1 VKVEFLFKDITS
13 GSGISYRGISYGM
26 AWGDF
31 NNDGYI
37 DLWVGNHGSAASL
50 YQNQGN
56 GTFLDVTPQVFPKQ
70 PEGDLHGAAWADF
83 DNDRDLDLIQLVG
96 ANLGKGSLSN
106 PTLANQVYV
115 NQNGVFDEQALDLG
129 LGYIGARSRNP
140 LWFDY
145 NHDGLLDLLLGAA
158 ERPDGKVPTTIF
170 RQEDNFNQQNKFVDL
185 RLSSNSGLASDLATS
200 NFAIL
205 SDLVG
210 DHTLELI
217 VSNQS
222 KGISIYDSVTI
233 TEITDLVL
241 NDNFIAEDVISEDFN
256 GDLLPDLYL
265 TNRGLS
271 LTDRGLSN
279 SAFVSADDHSLKL
292 NLQTY
297 KAHQGITFKTDG
309 EIVIE
314 LFTFGF
320 SFDEINLENIF
331 IGAAGLNPPEL
342 DLSLPGKNDI
352 PSKLKL
358 SLDPEDSRFTGLK
371 SFVPGKDEG
380 LYIGYDPTSA
390 AWEISLSTPDED
402 LVAAKIASSS
412 EITNPKA
419 IAFDNDL
426 EPLPDQ
432 LLINN
437 GSQLINH
444 TANSGID
451 RVKTAGVNTVAG
463 DFDNDMDVDLY
474 VVTANAAGNEPNV
487 LYDNQGDG
495 TFRAISDLGD
505 GAGSKLGIGDAVTTA
520 DYNNDGFLD
529 LLVTNGAFPPLLVE
543 DAPYQLLEN
552 KGNSNHWLEINLEGV
567 AANRDGIGAKV
578 YVTAGGVTQLRQQSG
593 GMHDQVQND
602 SRLHFGL
609 GSNTQIEEIKIEWS
623 SGTLQGIENVT
634 ADQFLDIQ
642 ESV

>member
-1 VKVEFLFKDITS
+1 MKVEVLFKDITNS
-13 GSGISYRGISYGM
+13 SGISYRGGSYGV

-37 DLWVGNHGSAASL
+37 DLWVGNHGPVANL
-50 YQNQGN
+50 YQNQGD
-56 GTFLDVTPQVFPKQ
+56 GTFLDVTPQAFPNQ
-70 PEGDLHGAAWADF
+70 LGGDLHGAAWADF
-83 DNDRDLDLIQLVG
+83 DNDSDLDLIQLVG
-96 ANLGKGSLSN
+96 ANSGKGSLKDL
-106 PTLANQVYV
+106 TLANQVYV
-115 NQNGVFDEQALDLG
+115 NQNGIFDEQALDLG

-145 NHDGLLDLLLGAA
+145 NHDGLLDLLLGTA

-170 RQEDNFNQQNKFVDL
+170 RQEDNLNQHNQQTKFVDL
-185 RLSSNSGLASDLATS
+185 RLDSNLDLTSDLTAS

-210 DHTLELI
+210 DRTMELI
-217 VSNQS
+217 TSNQS
-222 KGISIYDSVTI
+222 TGISIYDAATI
-233 TEITDLVL
+233 TDITDLVL
-241 NDNFIAEDVISEDFN
+241 TDNFIAEDVISEDFN

-265 TNRGLS
+265 T
-271 LTDRGLSN
+271 DRGLSD
-279 SAFVSADDHSLKL
+279 SAFVSPDDHSLRL
-292 NLQTY
+292 NLETHQ
-297 KAHQGITFKTDG
+297 AHQGITFKTSG
-309 EIVIE
+309 EIVID

-320 SFDEINLENIF
+320 GFDEINLEDIF
-331 IGAAGLNPPEL
+331 IGASGLNPTEL
-342 DLSLPGKNDI
+342 DLTLPAEKDMVT
-352 PSKLKL
+352 KLKL
-358 SLDPEDSRFTGLK
+358 ALDPEDSRFTGLK
-371 SFVPGKDEG
+371 SFVSGKDEG

-390 AWEISLSTPDED
+390 EWEISLSTPDED
-402 LVAAKIASSS
+402 LVAAKIKSSS
-412 EITNPKA
+412 EIINPKA

-426 EPLPDQ
+426 EPLPDR

-437 GSQLINH
+437 GSQLIDR
-444 TANSGID
+444 TANSGINSV
-451 RVKTAGVNTVAG
+451 RTAGVNTVAG

-487 LYDNQGDG
+487 FYDNQGDG
-495 TFRAISDLGD
+495 TFRAMSDLGD
-505 GAGSKLGIGDAVTTA
+505 GAGSQLGIGDAVATA

-529 LLVTNGAFPPLLVE
+529 LLVTNGAFPPLLVK

-552 KGNSNHWLEINLEGV
+552 EGNSNHWLEINLAGV

-623 SGTLQGIENVT
+623 SGTLQTIENVM

>member
-1 VKVEFLFKDITS
+1 MLKDIFKDITAS
-13 GSGISYRGISYGM
+13 SGISYRGISYGV

-31 NNDGYI
+31 DNDGYI

-56 GTFLDVTPQVFPKQ
+56 GTFLDVTFQVFPKQ
-70 PEGDLHGAAWADF
+70 PGGDLHGAAWADF
-83 DNDRDLDLIQLVG
+83 DNDGDLDLIQLVG
-96 ANLGKGSLSN
+96 AHSGTGSLSD

-115 NQNGVFDEQALDLG
+115 NQNGIFDEQALDLG

-158 ERPDGKVPTTIF
+158 ERPDGKAPTTIF
-170 RQEDNFNQQNKFVDL
+170 RQEHNINQQNKFVDL
-185 RLSSNSGLASDLATS
+185 RLHPNSDLTSDLATS

-205 SDLVG
+205 SDVVG
-210 DHTLELI
+210 DHTMELI
-217 VSNQS
+217 ISNQS
-222 KGISIYDSVTI
+222 QGISIYDSATI

-265 TNRGLS
+265 T
-271 LTDRGLSN
+271 DRGLSD
-279 SAFVSADDHSLKL
+279 SAFVSPDDYSLRL
-292 NLQTY
+292 NLETH
-297 KAHQGITFKTDG
+297 KGHQGITFKTDG
-309 EIVIE
+309 EIAID

-320 SFDEINLENIF
+320 SFDEINLEDIF
-331 IGAAGLNPPEL
+331 IGAAGLNPTEL
-342 DLSLPGKNDI
+342 DLPLPAEKDMVT
-352 PSKLKL
+352 KLKL

-371 SFVPGKDEG
+371 SFASGQDEG

-390 AWEISLSTPDED
+390 EWEISLSTPDED
-402 LVAAKIASSS
+402 LVAAKIESSS
-412 EITNPKA
+412 EITDTKA
-419 IAFDNDL
+419 IAFNNDL

-437 GSQLINH
+437 GSQLINR
-444 TANSGID
+444 TANSGINSV
-451 RVKTAGVNTVAG
+451 RTAGVNTVAG

-474 VVTANAAGNEPNV
+474 IVTANAAGNEPNI

-495 TFRAISDLGD
+495 TFAAVSDLGD
-505 GAGSKLGIGDAVTTA
+505 GAGSNLGIGDAVTTV

-529 LLVTNGAFPPLLVE
+529 LLVTNGAFPRLLVK

-552 KGNSNHWLEINLEGV
+552 EGNNNHWLEINLEGI

-623 SGTLQGIENVT
+623 SGTLQTIENVA

>member
-1 VKVEFLFKDITS
+1 LFKDITDS
-13 GSGISYRGISYGM
+13 SGISYRGGSYGV

-37 DLWVGNHGSAASL
+37 DLWVGNHGPVANL

-56 GTFLDVTPQVFPKQ
+56 GTFLDITTQAFAKEPG
-70 PEGDLHGAAWADF
+70 GDLHGAAWADF
-83 DNDRDLDLIQLVG
+83 DNDSDLDLIQLVG
-96 ANLGKGSLSN
+96 ANAGKGSLN
-106 PTLANQVYV
+106 DPTLANQVYV
-115 NQNGVFDEQALDLG
+115 NENGVFEEQALDLG
-129 LGYIGARSRNP
+129 LGYVGSRSRNP

-145 NHDGLLDLLLGAA
+145 NNDGLLDLLLGTA
-158 ERPDGKVPTTIF
+158 ERPDGKAPTTIF
-170 RQEDNFNQQNKFVDL
+170 RQEPNLNQQNKFVDL
-185 RLSSNSGLASDLATS
+185 RLSSNSDLTSDLKPS
-200 NFAIL
+200 SFGIL

-217 VSNQS
+217 VSNPS
-222 KGISIYDSVTI
+222 TGISIYDSATI
-233 TEITDLVL
+233 TEITDSVL
-241 NDNFIAEDVISEDFN
+241 NDNFIAQDVISEDFN

-265 TNRGLS
+265 TE
-271 LTDRGLSN
+271 RGLSN
-279 SAFVSADDHSLKL
+279 SAFVSPDDHSLRL
-292 NLQTY
+292 NLHTN

-309 EIVIE
+309 AIVID

-320 SFDEINLENIF
+320 SFDEINLEDIF
-331 IGAAGLNPPEL
+331 IGASGLNPTEL
-342 DLSLPGKNDI
+342 DLSLPAENDI
-352 PSKLKL
+352 LTNLKL
-358 SLDPEDSRFTGLK
+358 TLDPEDSRFTGLK

-390 AWEISLSTPDED
+390 EWEISLSTPDED
-402 LVAAKIASSS
+402 LVAAKIESSS
-412 EITNPKA
+412 EISDTMA
-419 IAFDNDL
+419 IAFNNDL

-437 GSQLINH
+437 GDQLIDR
-444 TANSGID
+444 TANSGINSV
-451 RVKTAGVNTVAG
+451 RTAGVNTVAG

-474 VVTANAAGNEPNV
+474 VVTANAAANEPNV

-505 GAGSKLGIGDAVTTA
+505 GVGSDLGIGDAVATA

-529 LLVTNGAFPPLLVE
+529 LFVTNGAFPPLLVK

-552 KGNSNHWLEINLEGV
+552 EGNGNHWLEINLEGV
-567 AANRDGIGAKV
+567 VANRDGIGAKV

-609 GSNTQIEEIKIEWS
+609 GSNTQIEEIKVEWS
-623 SGTLQGIENVT
+623 SGTLQTIENVT

>member
-1 VKVEFLFKDITS
+1 MFKDIFKDITDS
-13 GSGISYRGISYGM
+13 SGISYRGISYGV

-56 GTFLDVTPQVFPKQ
+56 GTFLDVTSQVFPKQ
-70 PEGDLHGAAWADF
+70 PGGDLHGAAWADF
-83 DNDRDLDLIQLVG
+83 DNDGDLDLIQLVG
-96 ANLGKGSLSN
+96 AHSGTGSLSD

-115 NQNGVFDEQALDLG
+115 NQNGIFDEQALDLG

-158 ERPDGKVPTTIF
+158 ERLDGKAPTTIF
-170 RQEDNFNQQNKFVDL
+170 RQEHNPNQQTKFVDL
-185 RLSSNSGLASDLATS
+185 RLHSNSDLTSDLATS

-205 SDLVG
+205 SDVVG
-210 DHTLELI
+210 DHTMELI
-217 VSNQS
+217 ISNQS
-222 KGISIYDSVTI
+222 QGISIYDSATI

-265 TNRGLS
+265 TDKGLS
-271 LTDRGLSN
+271 D
-279 SAFVSADDHSLKL
+279 SAFVSPDDYSLRL
-292 NLQTY
+292 NLETH
-297 KAHQGITFKTDG
+297 KGHQGITFKTAG
-309 EIVIE
+309 EIVID

-320 SFDEINLENIF
+320 SFDEINLEDIF
-331 IGAAGLNPPEL
+331 IGASGLNPTEL
-342 DLSLPGKNDI
+342 DLTLPAEKDMVT
-352 PSKLKL
+352 KLNL

-371 SFVPGKDEG
+371 SFASGQDEG

-402 LVAAKIASSS
+402 LVAAKIESSR
-412 EITNPKA
+412 EITDTKA

-437 GSQLINH
+437 GSQLINR
-444 TANSGID
+444 TANSGINSV
-451 RVKTAGVNTVAG
+451 RTAGVNTVAG

-495 TFRAISDLGD
+495 DGTFAAVSDLGD
-505 GAGSKLGIGDAVTTA
+505 GAGSRLGIGDAVATA

-529 LLVTNGAFPPLLVE
+529 LLVINGAFPPLLVK

-552 KGNSNHWLEINLEGV
+552 RGNSNHWLEINLEGV

-609 GSNTQIEEIKIEWS
+609 GSNTQVEEIKIEWS
-623 SGTLQGIENVT
+623 SGTLQTIENVT
-634 ADQFLDIQ
+634 ADQFLNIQ